1 MKNYDKDAYL
11 SPNQL
16 AFLNLKKNKM
26 AMLGGVIVLMSCMVS
41 LLGYLIMP
49 DSTPNANDGAVQ
61 IQKQSPGFRVQ
72 MIRLRK
78 NVDVPKQN
86 VLYKALFGQE
96 SQFMIVP
103 VSSWKLEGLEVVADI
118 FGRDN
123 YVQRFDLADAVL
135 AFYPQNLQSGHDK
148 YQLIDDML
156 HYRDAQ
162 GASAMI
168 SIQSLKNIFENE
180 HITNRKYLLG
190 TDRAGRDL
198 LSRLIYGTR
207 ISLAIGIIAVVI
219 SVFLGLVFGSLS
231 GYFGG
236 WVDNIVMWFM
246 SVTWAIPGIM
256 LVISIS
262 IALQSRGIWVAFLA
276 VGLSMWVEV
285 ARVVRGQVMAIKGKT
300 FVEAARAFGFTNFII
315 MFRHILPNITGPLI
329 VVATV
334 NFASA
339 ILLEAGLSF
348 LGLSVQPP
356 TPSWGAMM
364 YEGFNAIGTQNSL
377 HLILF
382 PGLAIC
388 ILVMAFNVLGNG
400 LRDAFDPKSMK

>member
-1 MKNYDKDAYL
+1 
-11 SPNQL
+11 
-16 AFLNLKKNKM
+16 
-26 AMLGGVIVLMSCMVS
+26 MLGGIIVLLSCMVS
-41 LLGYLIMP
+41 LLGYLIMT
-49 DSTPNANDGAVQ
+49 DATPNANDGAVQ
-61 IQKQSPGFRVQ
+61 IQKQSPGFKVQ
-72 MIRLRK
+72 MIKLRK
-78 NVDVPKQN
+78 NAEVPHQN
-86 VLYKALFGQE
+86 MIFKALFGQE

-103 VSSWKLEGLEVVADI
+103 VSSWKLEELEIVVEV

-123 YVQRFDLADAVL
+123 YIQRYDLVDAVL
-135 AFYPQNLQSGHDK
+135 SLYPENLQSGLGK
-148 YQLIDDML
+148 YQLINDEI
-156 HYRDAQ
+156 HYRNAQ
-162 GASAMI
+162 GDPDVI
-168 SIQSLKNIFENE
+168 SLPALKNLFEKE
-180 HITNRKYLLG
+180 HLTERKYLLG

-207 ISLAIGIIAVVI
+207 ISLSIGLAAVVI

-236 WVDNIVMWFM
+236 WVDALVMWFM

-276 VGLSMWVEV
+276 VGFSMWVEV
-285 ARVVRGQVMAIKGKT
+285 ARVVRGQVMSLKEKT
-300 FVEAARAFGFTNFII
+300 FVEAAKAFGFTNYII

-329 VVATV
+329 VIATV

-400 LRDAFDPKSMK
+400 LRDAFDPKSIM

>member
-1 MKNYDKDAYL
+1 
-11 SPNQL
+11 
-16 AFLNLKKNKM
+16 
-26 AMLGGVIVLMSCMVS
+26 MLGGSIVLLSCIVS
-41 LLGYLIMP
+41 LLGYHIMP

-61 IQKQSPGFRVQ
+61 IQKQAPGFRVK

-78 NVDVPKQN
+78 NVEIPKQN
-86 VLYKALFGQE
+86 LVFKAFFGQE

-103 VSSWKLEGLEVVADI
+103 ISSWKFEGLEVVVEV

-123 YVQRFDLADAVL
+123 YIQRYDLADAVL
-135 AFYPQNLQSGHDK
+135 ALYPENLQSGHRK
-148 YQLIDDML
+148 YQLLNDVI
-156 HYRDAQ
+156 HYRNDQ
-162 GASAMI
+162 GESAVI
-168 SIQSLKNIFENE
+168 SIHELRSIFEKE
-180 HITNRKYLLG
+180 HIIERKYLLG

-198 LSRLIYGTR
+198 LSRLIFGTR
-207 ISLAIGIIAVVI
+207 ISLSIGIAAVVI

-236 WVDNIVMWFM
+236 WVDTMVMWFM

-276 VGLSMWVEV
+276 VGFSMWVEV
-285 ARVVRGQVMAIKGKT
+285 ARVVRGQVMAIKAKT
-300 FVEAARAFGFTNFII
+300 FVEAARAFGFTDYII

-400 LRDAFDPKSMK
+400 LRDAFDPKSIK